1 MSANIAFTRSWQSS
15 NVPSTAIL
23 PTFGASTVVICRRCT
38 SLVRPRGCRMATF
51 TRSRPAKASI
61 AADPV
66 SPDVA
71 PTMVTRSSR
80 SASTCSNSR
89 PSNCI
94 AMSLKAS
101 VGPWNS
107 SCTQSPVS
115 SCTSG
120 ATAGMVEAGVGV
132 PAQRLEGAK
141 GNGRADEGL
150 DQPRREF
157 RIRQAAHGPPVAG
170 REVRPGLGNVEPAIF
185 GEPRQQHAAEI
196 AHGRLPASGYVA
208 HEATVSRS
216 QLVSK
221 AGTGQQGRISSAR
234 P

>member
-1 MSANIAFTRSWQSS
+1 
-15 NVPSTAIL
+15 
-23 PTFGASTVVICRRCT
+23 
-38 SLVRPRGCRMATF
+38 MATF

-66 SPDVA
+66 SP
-71 PTMVTRSSR
+71 
-80 SASTCSNSR
+80 
-89 PSNCI
+89 
-94 AMSLKAS
+94 
-101 VGPWNS
+101 G
-107 SCTQSPVS
+107 
-115 SCTSG
+115 SG
-120 ATAGMVEAGVGV
+120 ADDRDALIAFGEHVLEQPPEQLHRHVLEGERRAVEQLLYPEPRLQLHERSDRGMVEAGVGV
-132 PAQRLEGAK
+132 PAHRLEGAK